1 MLATDPVSD
10 GSFTFRPGPVIEFR
24 SSVEEPVNCSR
35 KTQRSV
41 PIKDG
46 GVNVLK
52 ACDNSDAPNF
62 FAGLERTRL
71 VGNGS

>member
-1 MLATDPVSD
+1 M
-10 GSFTFRPGPVIEFR
+10 
-24 SSVEEPVNCSR
+24 NCSR

-41 PIKDG
+41 PIKDV

-62 FAGLERTRL
+62 FAGLERARL

>member
-1 MLATDPVSD
+1 M
-10 GSFTFRPGPVIEFR
+10 
-24 SSVEEPVNCSR
+24 NCSR

-41 PIKDG
+41 PIKDV

-62 FAGLERTRL
+62 FAGLERARL
-71 VGNGS
+71 VGNGSWLMTELVRLGEGAVLHATGFTGLS